1 MQSSRCN
8 NVLPR
13 VKKNPRR
20 ETLLKGVDAVIAAV
34 SSTSVGL
41 PDVEIGH
48 VGGVINPEG
57 PLGLAAVL
65 PMWSGGYGLARLRQ
79 RRAVMSYAGD
89 RHPAIQLT
97 MSGKI
102 EARIPSHYCPLAPWR
117 WHAGNTTMKLMASD
131 TAFFVDVPERGFERR
146 PRVTER
152 EHRSIRGSGLEG
164 VHATTKRL
172 KEGKPAIVDKRQGE
186 GK

>member
-1 MQSSRCN
+1 MQGSRCN

-57 PLGLAAVL
+57 PLGLALGERLLVL
-65 PMWSGGYGLARLRQ
+65 
-79 RRAVMSYAGD
+79 
-89 RHPAIQLT
+89 
-97 MSGKI
+97 
-102 EARIPSHYCPLAPWR
+102 
-117 WHAGNTTMKLMASD
+117 
-131 TAFFVDVPERGFERR
+131 
-146 PRVTER
+146 TER
-152 EHRSIRGSGLEG
+152 QESHAPIMRNGLPDAIRASAFLAFDAFGLPG
-164 VHATTKRL
+164 RGRL
-172 KEGKPAIVDKRQGE
+172 MS
-186 GK
+186 